1 MKLVSYLTFDGQAE
15 EAFKFYEKALG
26 GKITAMMTHSGT
38 PAAEHVPKEQLAKIM
53 HARLEV
59 GDQILMASDAMV
71 GQYKKPVGMS
81 VALQVKSPDEA
92 SRIYNALA
100 EAAQGIS
107 MPIQETFW
115 SPRFGMLT
123 DRFGIPWIVN
133 CDPAM

>member
-26 GKITAMMTHSGT
+26 GKITAMMSHAGT

-53 HARLEV
+53 HARMEV

-71 GQYKKPVGMS
+71 GQYQKPVGIS

-92 SRIYNALA
+92 SRIYDALA
-100 EAAQGIS
+100 DGAQVIT

-123 DRFGIPWIVN
+123 DRFGIPWMVN
-133 CDPAM
+133 CEPAM